1 MLITTYDFTV
11 GEPAYVMNT
20 SDMDWSPTLLLGHK
34 KLDQEKIKGTQ
45 EKSERYHALK
55 WKREEAASVEEKSEG
70 TKLETVS
77 LQESQQKRSCGI
89 DTGTDSCCT
98 TRSNY
103 FCF

>member
-1 MLITTYDFTV
+1 M
-11 GEPAYVMNT
+11 
-20 SDMDWSPTLLLGHK
+20 
-34 KLDQEKIKGTQ
+34 QE
-45 EKSERYHALK
+45 ESERYHALK
-55 WKREEAASVEEKSEG
+55 QKREEAASVKEKSEG
-70 TKLETVS
+70 TELETVS